1 MNTDQSLH
9 GYKELPNEVIKEARF
24 PPTCPVVFDTK
35 AAKNNASFDIKTGTV
50 QKAYYNAK
58 EENTLYG
65 IKPNDNNESSQQELV
80 FRKRKD
86 LSFGYNCRVEV
97 YNNGRKEEGNIISPG
112 QCDVDRYDC
121 MFPTKNGYEYR
132 VVEKIHVDNIK
143 YLPPSTSTPPTEV
156 VVSGNS
162 LTDNQEK
169 EEEATTDQSLE
180 SDSNYSEEESE
191 YDPNESASKEGNA
204 KSGAAYMG
212 SNTKGV
218 YSQNGGK
225 YTSSITL
232 KCVLFHGGTT
242 TLASDSAHRHDLLND
257 QLKIPNREKHFPHL
271 KDYQAARAKEI
282 QERGLSEDN
291 VGCFESAKLQAKQSI
306 EAEIAK
312 KMAAKDT
319 TVSKAS
325 PQSKVPNERRYI
337 GSQPTR
343 AEEIE
348 KQPAFKPGED
358 CSFEWNVGSPVLN
371 RRREGES
378 LPSRDGPKRKRE
390 ESGHSHPLQRKKAMS
405 SDSKHTIAN
414 KSMIRR

>member
-1 MNTDQSLH
+1 MNTDQSLK

-24 PPTCPVVFDTK
+24 PPTCPVVYDTK
-35 AAKNNASFDIKTGTV
+35 AAKNNDSFVVRTGIV
-50 QKAYYNAK
+50 QKAYYNA
-58 EENTLYG
+58 EEEKTLYG
-65 IKPNDNNESSQQELV
+65 IKPNDNNESSQQGLV
-80 FRKRKD
+80 FRKRKE
-86 LSFGYNCRVEV
+86 LSFGYNCPVEVV
-97 YNNGRKEEGNIISPG
+97 YNNGKKEEGNIISPG

-191 YDPNESASKEGNA
+191 YDPNENTSKEGIT
-204 KSGAAYMG
+204 KPGANYMG

-232 KCVLFHGGTT
+232 NYVLFHGGTT

-257 QLKIPNREKHFPHL
+257 QLKIPNRQKHFPHL
-271 KDYQAARAKEI
+271 KDYQAAREKEI

-291 VGCFESAKLQAKQSI
+291 VGSFESAILQAKQSI
-306 EAEIAK
+306 EAEIVK
-312 KMAAKDT
+312 KKATKD
-319 TVSKAS
+319 SAESSAAS

-337 GSQPTR
+337 GSQPTH

-371 RRREGES
+371 RKREGES
-378 LPSRDGPKRKRE
+378 LPTQDSSKRKRE
-390 ESGHSHPLQRKKAMS
+390 ESGHSLHPLERKKAMS
-405 SDSKHTIAN
+405 SGRKHTMA
-414 KSMIRR
+414 KGV

>member
-1 MNTDQSLH
+1 M
-9 GYKELPNEVIKEARF
+9 Y
-24 PPTCPVVFDTK
+24 DTK

-50 QKAYYNAK
+50 QKAYYNA
-58 EENTLYG
+58 EEEKTLYG
-65 IKPNDNNESSQQELV
+65 IKPNDNNGSSDQQELV
-80 FRKRKD
+80 FRKRKE
-86 LSFGYNCRVEV
+86 LSFGYNCPVNV

-143 YLPPSTSTPPTEV
+143 YLPPFTSTPPTEV

-169 EEEATTDQSLE
+169 EEEVTTDQSLE

-191 YDPNESASKEGNA
+191 YDPNENTSKEG
-204 KSGAAYMG
+204 KKLGAAYMG

-232 KCVLFHGGTT
+232 NYVLFHGGTT

-257 QLKIPNREKHFPHL
+257 QLKIPNRERHFPCM
-271 KDYQAARAKEI
+271 KAYQTAREKEI
-282 QERGLSEDN
+282 QERGLSDDI
-291 VGCFESAKLQAKQSI
+291 VGSFESAILQAKQSI
-306 EAEIAK
+306 EAEIVK
-312 KMAAKDT
+312 KKAAKDSA
-319 TVSKAS
+319 SKAS
-325 PQSKVPNERRYI
+325 TQSEVPNERRYV

-358 CSFEWNVGSPVLN
+358 CSFEWNAMSPVLN

-378 LPSRDGPKRKRE
+378 FSSRDSSKRKRE
-390 ESGHSHPLQRKKAMS
+390 ESRHSHPLQRKKAMW
-405 SDSKHTIAN
+405 KHTMAN
-414 KSMIRR
+414 KSMIQR

>member
-1 MNTDQSLH
+1 MNTDQSPV
-9 GYKELPNEVIKEARF
+9 GYKELPNEVIKDARF
-24 PPTCPVVFDTK
+24 PPTCPVVYDTK
-35 AAKNNASFDIKTGTV
+35 AAKNNSSFDIKTGTV
-50 QKAYYNAK
+50 QKAYYNA
-58 EENTLYG
+58 EEEKTLYG
-65 IKPNDNNESSQQELV
+65 IKPNDNNESSQKDLV
-80 FRKRKD
+80 FRKRKE
-86 LSFGYNCRVEV
+86 LSFGYNCPVEV
-97 YNNGRKEEGNIISPG
+97 YSNGRKEEGNIISPG

-121 MFPTKNGYEYR
+121 MFPTKNGYR
-132 VVEKIHVDNIK
+132 VVEKIHVDDIK

-169 EEEATTDQSLE
+169 EEEDATTDQSLE

-191 YDPNESASKEGNA
+191 YDPNEYASKGGNT
-204 KSGAAYMG
+204 KQGADYMG

-225 YTSSITL
+225 YTSSIRL
-232 KCVLFHGGTT
+232 NYVLFHGGTT

-257 QLKIPNREKHFPHL
+257 QLKIPNRQKHFLDL
-271 KDYQAARAKEI
+271 KDYQTARAKEI
-282 QERGLSEDN
+282 QERGLSGDA
-291 VGCFESAKLQAKQSI
+291 VGSFESARLHNKQAI

-319 TVSKAS
+319 AASSAAS
-325 PQSKVPNERRYI
+325 PQSEVPNERRYI
-337 GSQPTR
+337 GSQPTH

-358 CSFEWNVGSPVLN
+358 CSFEWNV

-378 LPSRDGPKRKRE
+378 LSTRDSPKRKRD
-390 ESGHSHPLQRKKAMS
+390 ESGHSHPLKRKK
-405 SDSKHTIAN
+405 DWKHTMAN
-414 KSMIRR
+414 KSMIQR

>member
-1 MNTDQSLH
+1 MNTDQSLK

-24 PPTCPVVFDTK
+24 PPTCPVVYDTK

-50 QKAYYNAK
+50 QKAYYNA
-58 EENTLYG
+58 EEERTLYG
-65 IKPNDNNESSQQELV
+65 IKPNDKNESSQQELV
-80 FRKRKD
+80 FRKRKE
-86 LSFGYNCRVEV
+86 LSFGYNCPVKV
-97 YNNGRKEEGNIISPG
+97 FNNGRKEMGNIISPG

-169 EEEATTDQSLE
+169 EEEEATTDQSLE

-191 YDPNESASKEGNA
+191 YDPNENEKGIT
-204 KSGAAYMG
+204 KLAAYMG

-225 YTSSITL
+225 FTSSISL
-232 KCVLFHGGTT
+232 KSVLFHGGTT

-282 QERGLSEDN
+282 EERGLNEDN
-291 VGCFESAKLQAKQSI
+291 VGSFESAKLQAKQSI
-306 EAEIAK
+306 DAEIAK
-312 KMAAKDT
+312 KRPAKDT
-319 TVSKAS
+319 TASSAAS
-325 PQSKVPNERRYI
+325 PQRKVPNERRYI
-337 GSQPTR
+337 GSQPTN
-343 AEEIE
+343 AEEIK

-358 CSFEWNVGSPVLN
+358 CSFEWNAISPDLN

-378 LPSRDGPKRKRE
+378 FPSRDSSKRKRE
-390 ESGHSHPLQRKKAMS
+390 EESRRSHPLERKKAMW
-405 SDSKHTIAN
+405 KHTMAN
-414 KSMIRR
+414 KSMIQR